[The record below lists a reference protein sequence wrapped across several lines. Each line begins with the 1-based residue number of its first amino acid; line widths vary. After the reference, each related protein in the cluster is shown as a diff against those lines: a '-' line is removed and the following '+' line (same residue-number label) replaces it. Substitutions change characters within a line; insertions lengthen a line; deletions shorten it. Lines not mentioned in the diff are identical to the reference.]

1 MKRARVYWKPL
12 KWITTARIRGNVMR
26 KGKKRRSKMNSRQ
39 GGFIKSKSL
48 SRTSK
53 VRMTTRRTKNRGG
66 IQTVNDEEICWRWPN
81 RTNECLE
88 MKNEG
93 TWT

>member
-12 KWITTARIRGNVMR
+12 KRVTIARIWRNVKR
-26 KGKKRRSKMNSRQ
+26 KGKKRGSKMNSRQ
-39 GGFIKSKSL
+39 RGFVMSKSL
-48 SRTSK
+48 LRTSK
-53 VRMTTRRTKNRGG
+53 ERMTTRRTKNWGG
-66 IQTVNDEEICWRWPN
+66 VQTVNDEKVCWRWPN

-88 MKNEG
+88 MKNER

>member
-1 MKRARVYWKPL
+1 
-12 KWITTARIRGNVMR
+12 MR

-66 IQTVNDEEICWRWPN
+66 IQTVNDEEIC
-81 RTNECLE
+81 
-88 MKNEG
+88 
-93 TWT
+93 